1 MAPGVPGRASLARTQ
16 SPDATGQAGRERRAG
31 AWPRPALAR
40 HNGLMP
46 RQFHRPAHL
55 DPADA
60 EAIEGAA
67 DTAASS
73 ELAHR
78 AAQALVGG
86 FPAAEADDSLTHD
99 GIVAAV
105 AAHGVDA
112 VAELWS
118 DSPAT
123 TLPGT
128 LWRLLL
134 VREWIR
140 RDPGLVERRYATTVD
155 LTGSDADADAR
166 FAAALVSAH
175 RVPSPQEVRTALDH
189 VLAGDVPGSVPSL
202 APVCAGG
209 ATFLRAL
216 AAGSSPTWIED
227 DADELADRV
236 TRRDS
241 ALLATADE
249 LEESA
254 RRARSGLLD

>member
-1 MAPGVPGRASLARTQ
+1 MA
-16 SPDATGQAGRERRAG
+16 
-31 AWPRPALAR
+31 
-40 HNGLMP
+40 
-46 RQFHRPAHL
+46 RQFHRPAAL

-60 EAIEGAA
+60 EAIEGAE
-67 DTAASS
+67 DTATAS

-86 FPAAEADDSLTHD
+86 YPGVDADDAVSHA
-99 GIVAAV
+99 GVVRAV
-105 AAHGVDA
+105 AANGVDA

-140 RDPGLVERRYATTVD
+140 RDPGLVGRRYAITVD
-155 LTGSDADADAR
+155 LTGADSAEEARLEAALADAEP
-166 FAAALVSAH
+166 AA
-175 RVPSPQEVRTALDH
+175 SPGEVRSVLDR
-189 VLAGDVPGSVPSL
+189 VLAGDVPGSVGEL
-202 APVCAGG
+202 APVCG
-209 ATFLRAL
+209 ATAAFLRAL
-216 AAGSSPTWIED
+216 AAGSSSTWIED
-227 DADELADRV
+227 DADELADHV

-241 ALLATADE
+241 ALLLTADE

-254 RRARSGLLD
+254 RRARAGLLD